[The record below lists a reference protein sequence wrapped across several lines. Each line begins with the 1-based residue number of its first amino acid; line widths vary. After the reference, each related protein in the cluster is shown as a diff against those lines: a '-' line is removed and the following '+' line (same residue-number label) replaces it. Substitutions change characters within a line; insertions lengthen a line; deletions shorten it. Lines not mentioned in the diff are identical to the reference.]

1 MALQKFDYYYYYYVH
16 MLVLVFTD
24 KQQNTRFNGQLPCN
38 LGRLMPKFQTILDL
52 LQHEMMKVHGGD
64 DSHNC

>member
-1 MALQKFDYYYYYYVH
+1 